1 MRRAIA
7 ALSLGL
13 SACGGGSAANT
24 GGAAQPQKHE
34 FISEPPS
41 PKKAEP
47 MDVKVKD
54 AETSLA
60 EAETAFAAAGN
71 DCAQLC
77 KALTS
82 MNNATERLCEL
93 AKESGDDQRCTDAKA
108 KLDAART
115 KVKSTCGSCG

>member
-7 ALSLGL
+7 ALSLAL
-13 SACGGGSAANT
+13 WACGGGGAAT
-24 GGAAQPQKHE
+24 GGAAPPAKST
-34 FISEPPS
+34 SEPPS
-41 PKKAEP
+41 LKKAEP

-93 AKESGDDQRCTDAKA
+93 AKEGGDDQRCTDAKA
-108 KLDAART
+108 KLDAARA